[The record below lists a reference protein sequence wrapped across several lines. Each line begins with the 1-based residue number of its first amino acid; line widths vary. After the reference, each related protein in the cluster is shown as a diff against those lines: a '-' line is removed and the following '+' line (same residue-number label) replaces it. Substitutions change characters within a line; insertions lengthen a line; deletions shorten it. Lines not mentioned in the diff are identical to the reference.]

1 MYLHYRSRIKRGV
14 KVDVLLW
21 ITIGFIIAGFAVLF
35 SMKKGMESK
44 VAFIK
49 ANPEGEGNSSKA
61 KSVICWVWGAAGFGV
76 VSMYLVVWYFDHYF
90 G

>member
-1 MYLHYRSRIKRGV
+1 MDL
-14 KVDVLLW
+14 LLW
-21 ITIGFIIAGFAVLF
+21 ITIGFITIGFVVLI

-49 ANPEGEGNSSKA
+49 ANMEDEGNSSKA
-61 KSVICWVWGAAGFGV
+61 KSVIWWIWSTTAWGI
-76 VSMYLVVWYFDHYF
+76 VSIFLVVRCFHNYF

>member
-1 MYLHYRSRIKRGV
+1 
-14 KVDVLLW
+14 VDLLLW
-21 ITIGFIIAGFAVLF
+21 ITIGFITIGFVVLI

-49 ANPEGEGNSSKA
+49 ANMEDEGNSSKA
-61 KSVICWVWGAAGFGV
+61 KSVIWWIWSTTAWGI
-76 VSMYLVVWYFDHYF
+76 VSIFLVVRCFHNYF

>member
-1 MYLHYRSRIKRGV
+1 MDL
-14 KVDVLLW
+14 LLW
-21 ITIGFIIAGFAVLF
+21 VTIGFIIIGFVVLA

-49 ANPEGEGNSSKA
+49 ANMEEEENSSKVR
-61 KSVICWVWGAAGFGV
+61 SVVWWIWSTTAWGI
-76 VSMYLVVWYFDHYF
+76 VSLFLVVWCVHHYF